1 MMGRLVG
8 IAAVISTLALSAC
21 SHQSVPIPE
30 PDPAIVYS
38 PPASQPGRTAT
49 LTGAP
54 IATGAPEHTD
64 TALSNIDGWIVR
76 NPPAVD
82 GVAQHQPVALTPGP
96 HAIAAICAGHWGLA
110 RALMRLEAIPDH
122 AYTVKCSY
130 DHIILGPTRI
140 DLWIEDASGA
150 KVASAVGEV
159 FGGGGTNTI
168 FIPIVLP
175 RK

>member
-1 MMGRLVG
+1 MKFYLLPYALLLINAGCANRL
-8 IAAVISTLALSAC
+8 
-21 SHQSVPIPE
+21 QPIPK
-30 PDPAIVYS
+30 PDPAIVYA
-38 PPASQPGRTAT
+38 PPALQPGRTAT
-49 LTGAP
+49 L
-54 IATGAPEHTD
+54 IAARILTGAPEGTN

-82 GVAQHQPVALTPGP
+82 GVARHEPVALTPGP

-110 RALMRLEAIPDH
+110 RALMRLEAVSDR

-130 DHIILGPTRI
+130 DHIILGPTHV
-140 DLWIEDASGA
+140 DLWIEDAAGA